1 MQMKHALTRGSGG
14 SSGNLISSILL
25 EALEAVV
32 VGEDEA
38 GAITRI
44 AFNHFRTFWF
54 ELQIK
59 MRINVSEWSEAN
71 ETTLYTGSFS

>member
-14 SSGNLISSILL
+14 SAGNLISSILL
-25 EALEAVV
+25 EDLEAVV

-44 AFNHFRTFWF
+44 AFNHYGTFWL
-54 ELQIK
+54 ELQIE
-59 MRINVSEWSEAN
+59 MRINVSEWSEGN
-71 ETTLYTGSFS
+71 ETTL